1 MKSLI
6 GLFYY
11 TFFLSAHESVYGFH
25 TTLLPTLS
33 GNTPSFYSSV
43 SNDEFDSSNRDEV
56 TSLIMDL
63 SKETNDE
70 IRREKLS
77 SLLKE
82 RLNQEDSVEAAKFAL
97 LWDKIVIEIGSKVQ
111 EEARAKAEESAI
123 SQSGEKNVNSDP
135 EVTSDHND
143 STGVKS
149 GEELKLWAMIDM
161 MIQSKHII
169 KNAMDGKLR

>member
-1 MKSLI
+1 
-6 GLFYY
+6 
-11 TFFLSAHESVYGFH
+11 
-25 TTLLPTLS
+25 
-33 GNTPSFYSSV
+33 
-43 SNDEFDSSNRDEV
+43 
-56 TSLIMDL
+56 MDL